1 MGLLIATLQGG
12 VMLLTLPVHLLAL
25 LGVWQPLANKMFPYL
40 LATFSHVYNRKMH
53 SFKKTLFSN
62 MLDFAGPRGELNI
75 LEVGSGT
82 GTNFQ
87 FFPPGCRVT
96 CTDPN
101 PDFERFLGK
110 SVAENEH
117 VRFTRFLVASGEDMS
132 AVASGS
138 ADAVVCTLVLCSV
151 RDVEG
156 VLKEVVRVLRPGG
169 VFYFLEHVA
178 ADKSTWSFFFQHI
191 YHPTWKTVCCGCHL
205 VRETW
210 KDIEKAHFSKVNL
223 QHIWA
228 PMDWNPARAHIMG
241 YAVK

>member
-12 VMLLTLPVHLLAL
+12 IMLLTLPGHLLAL
-25 LGVWQPLANKMFPYL
+25 LGVWQPLANKMFPYV

-53 SFKKTLFSN
+53 SFKKTLFTN
-62 MLDFAGPRGELNI
+62 ILDFASPGGKLNI

-101 PDFERFLGK
+101 PDIERFLGK
-110 SVAENEH
+110 SVAENDH

-151 RDVEG
+151 RNVEG
-156 VLKEVVRVLRPGG
+156 VLKEVVRVLRPPGLY
-169 VFYFLEHVA
+169 YFLLFLANNRTTEFMA
-178 ADKSTWSFFFQHI
+178 FSFRSVLNI
-191 YHPTWKTVCCGCHL
+191 
-205 VRETW
+205 
-210 KDIEKAHFSKVNL
+210 
-223 QHIWA
+223 
-228 PMDWNPARAHIMG
+228 
-241 YAVK
+241 